1 MKQGFVKAAA
11 ATPKVV
17 VADCAENTDRILE
30 SIQNM
35 REAGA
40 KIMVL
45 PELAIT
51 GYTCSDLFWQERL
64 LREADHQLMRLM
76 KETTGVDALIFVG
89 LPMEIFGKLYNVA
102 AVLNRGK
109 LLGLVPKKHIPS
121 YHEFYEGRHFAAGS
135 EQAVWIE
142 KNGEKVPFGMNLLFA
157 CREMP
162 HLIAAAEICE
172 DLWVPNPPSVRHA
185 LAGAT
190 VLVNLSASDEMT
202 GKDIYRRDLVRGQSA
217 RLVAGYIYADAG
229 EGESST
235 DLVFSAQNMIA
246 ENGTMLA

>member
-109 LLGLVPKKHIPS
+109 LLGLVPKKHNPS
-121 YHEFYEGRHFAAGS
+121 YHE
-135 EQAVWIE
+135 W
-142 KNGEKVPFGMNLLFA
+142 
-157 CREMP
+157 
-162 HLIAAAEICE
+162 
-172 DLWVPNPPSVRHA
+172 
-185 LAGAT
+185 
-190 VLVNLSASDEMT
+190 SA
-202 GKDIYRRDLVRGQSA
+202 
-217 RLVAGYIYADAG
+217 
-229 EGESST
+229 
-235 DLVFSAQNMIA
+235 
-246 ENGTMLA
+246 

>member
-76 KETTGVDALIFVG
+76 KETTGVGRPDLRGSSHGNFRKAVQCGGGFKPGESFWGWYPRSIFPAIMNSTRDG
-89 LPMEIFGKLYNVA
+89 I
-102 AVLNRGK
+102 
-109 LLGLVPKKHIPS
+109 
-121 YHEFYEGRHFAAGS
+121 FAAGS

-142 KNGEKVPFGMNLLFA
+142 KNRRKGSL
-157 CREMP
+157 
-162 HLIAAAEICE
+162 
-172 DLWVPNPPSVRHA
+172 RHESA
-185 LAGAT
+185 LCLPGNA
-190 VLVNLSASDEMT
+190 ASD
-202 GKDIYRRDLVRGQSA
+202 RRGGDLRGSVGAESSQRPPRSG
-217 RLVAGYIYADAG
+217 RSYGS
-229 EGESST
+229 GES
-235 DLVFSAQNMIA
+235 FRQR
-246 ENGTMLA
+246 